1 MKRNGNHYWLISRRR
16 RRRRSKGN
24 VVARGVIAG
33 SVAALCFSLIT
44 PLLIA
49 VAALLAGGVT
59 TGIVY
64 AALADELQQNLAT
77 LETIERR
84 QIFQS
89 TKIYDRNGK
98 LLNEVFDEGRRTR
111 VELSE
116 VPVHMRQAS
125 IAVEDD
131 TFYTNPGIDVG
142 GILRSAWR
150 LALYRQIMGG
160 GSTITQQLVRHI
172 AFSYEER
179 VSQSYVRKFKE
190 IILALILTQSRD
202 KDEILEH
209 YLNEI
214 YYGNLSY
221 GAEAAAQTFFGK
233 PISEVTL
240 PEATMLAGLPQAP
253 LNLDPFTDLP
263 AVKRRQETV
272 LNLMVRSGFITQEE
286 ADAAYAEPLKL
297 TPPKIEMLAPHFVI
311 YVRKQLEEMFGPKMV
326 TQGGLTVYTTVD
338 LRFQRAAE
346 RLAREH
352 VAELREEHNLTNAA
366 LVAVQPDTG
375 QILAMLGS
383 VDYADES
390 IDGQVN
396 VAVRERQPG
405 SSIKPI
411 TYVTAFEQG
420 MTPADVIWDVETE
433 IPLEEGK
440 VYRPQNYDEE
450 FHGLVR
456 LREALANSYNV
467 PAIKLLREAGIA
479 ETLDTAH
486 RMGIQGLQQAPNY
499 YGLSLTLGGG
509 EVTLLD
515 LTTAYATLSNAG
527 GYVPPQAI
535 MWVTDSE
542 GVVLYEYEPPKPQ
555 QVLDPRSVY
564 LVTDILS
571 DNEART
577 PEFGPDSALKVSQPA
592 AAKTGTTNDFRDNW
606 TLGYTPYLTVGVWAG
621 NSDNGRMVDSSG
633 LTGAGPLWHDFME
646 EVFASPALL
655 SELRETLG
663 DLPQVFERPAG
674 IIEAEICRLASVRE
688 PTAECPEKRREV
700 FIDPSVNEEDAESE
714 TADEEEQ
721 REPWEEEDVVFRR
734 APATRLPV
742 AQVKALVE
750 EIVAREEEARE
761 KRREEF
767 EIPEEE
773 GAEEEEDLVQDTTEP
788 EKPAVCPLPPG
799 SAGPPTIFLLPPENE
814 AERAKVREWALR
826 HGWPV
831 LIEELCV
838 GEGVALPTGE
848 VINATWR
855 IKSPSS
861 GDVVTTIVP
870 IVGTASFN
878 RDQVLF
884 YKVEWGRGEEPGE
897 WITMGQT
904 HDQPV
909 VDGQLEVW
917 HAEGMP
923 PGQYSLRLVLVK
935 TDGNE
940 LPAYKVTVTVE

>member
-142 GILRSAWR
+142 GILRSVWR

>member
-1 MKRNGNHYWLISRRR
+1 MKRNRNHYWLISRRR